1 MDFVPYAVPF
11 FIALIVVELLVDRW
25 RGARNYR
32 VADAINSLSTGVL
45 STTTGL
51 LTKGVGLLTY
61 AFALKHLALIE
72 LSAESVWTWVFAF
85 VFYDFCYYWLHRCG
99 HERNIL
105 WAAHS
110 VHHQSEDYNLTTA
123 LRQTSTGFLLSWIF
137 YLPLA
142 VLGVP
147 LVVFISVA
155 SLNLLYQFWVHTR
168 HVPKLGW
175 FEWFFVTP
183 SNHRAH
189 HAQNALYM
197 DRNYGGVFIIW
208 DRLFGSFQE
217 EDENEPV
224 IFGVTTPLASW
235 NPLWANLQFYAQLWS
250 DARRTRKPLGQA
262 AHLVH
267 AYRLAAGRREG
278 QLPVDQAGLEPVPQ
292 IRGAAG
298 YAATGVR
305 RPAIRGVCGVWQ
317 LSDER
322 RRRAAHGGVGAGLEC
337 NGVGPVQ
344 PGRRPGEPPVG
355 VEGGTGAPGPECA
368 VGMAGAAGRAL
379 AGQPP
384 GLAGSV
390 ELQLAE
396 PDWPLLLP
404 RPAYSTGVLGGS
416 AGLVSLNCA
425 AASRALASAQA

>member
-11 FIALIVVELLVDRW
+11 FIALIVVELLADRW

-72 LSAESVWTWVFAF
+72 WSAQSVWTWVCAF
-85 VFYDFCYYWLHRCG
+85 VLYDFCYYWLHRLG

-147 LVVFISVA
+147 LVVFVSVA

-175 FEWFFVTP
+175 FEVFFVTP

-197 DRNYGGVFIIW
+197 DRNYGGVFIFW
-208 DRLFGSFQE
+208 DRLFGTFQE
-217 EDENEPV
+217 EDDNEPV

-250 DARRTRKPLGQA
+250 DARRTENRWDKLRIWFMRTGWRPADVKARYPMTKPDLAQFRKFEVPLDTRQQVYVAVQFA
-262 AHLVH
+262 AYVGFGSYLMNFAEGLPTAALVVGWS
-267 AYRLAAGRREG
+267 AMALGLFTLGIALENRPWALKAEGVRLGLNLPLVGLAPWVGLWPASTLGWLALLSYSLLSVMGLYCCRSRVTRLA
-278 QLPVDQAGLEPVPQ
+278 
-292 IRGAAG
+292 
-298 YAATGVR
+298 
-305 RPAIRGVCGVWQ
+305 
-317 LSDER
+317 S
-322 RRRAAHGGVGAGLEC
+322 
-337 NGVGPVQ
+337 
-344 PGRRPGEPPVG
+344 
-355 VEGGTGAPGPECA
+355 
-368 VGMAGAAGRAL
+368 
-379 AGQPP
+379 
-384 GLAGSV
+384 
-390 ELQLAE
+390 
-396 PDWPLLLP
+396 
-404 RPAYSTGVLGGS
+404 
-416 AGLVSLNCA
+416 
-425 AASRALASAQA
+425 

>member
-11 FIALIVVELLVDRW
+11 FIALIVVELLADRW
-25 RGARNYR
+25 CGARNYR

-72 LSAESVWTWVFAF
+72 WSAQSVWTWVAAF
-85 VFYDFCYYWLHRCG
+85 VFYDFCYYWLHRLG

-147 LVVFISVA
+147 LVVFVSVA

-175 FEWFFVTP
+175 FEVFFVTP

-197 DRNYGGVFIIW
+197 DRNYGGVFIFW
-208 DRLFGSFQE
+208 DRLFGTFQE
-217 EDENEPV
+217 EDDNEPV

-250 DARRTRKPLGQA
+250 DARRTENRWDKLRIWFMRTGWRPADVKARYPMTKPDLAQFRKFEVPLDTRQQIYVALQFAVYVGFGSYLMNFA
-262 AHLVH
+262 EGLPTAVLVLGWG
-267 AYRLAAGRREG
+267 AMALGLFTLGVALENRPWALKAEGVRLGLNLPLVWLAPWVGLWPASTLGWLALLSYSLLSVIGLYCCRSRVTRLA
-278 QLPVDQAGLEPVPQ
+278 
-292 IRGAAG
+292 
-298 YAATGVR
+298 
-305 RPAIRGVCGVWQ
+305 
-317 LSDER
+317 S
-322 RRRAAHGGVGAGLEC
+322 
-337 NGVGPVQ
+337 
-344 PGRRPGEPPVG
+344 
-355 VEGGTGAPGPECA
+355 
-368 VGMAGAAGRAL
+368 
-379 AGQPP
+379 
-384 GLAGSV
+384 
-390 ELQLAE
+390 
-396 PDWPLLLP
+396 
-404 RPAYSTGVLGGS
+404 
-416 AGLVSLNCA
+416 
-425 AASRALASAQA
+425 

>member
-11 FIALIVVELLVDRW
+11 FIALIVVELLADRW
-25 RGARNYR
+25 RGERNYR

-61 AFALKHLALIE
+61 AFALKHLALFE
-72 LSAESVWTWVFAF
+72 LPTQSAWTWVFAF
-85 VFYDFCYYWLHRCG
+85 VLYDFCYYWLHRCG

-142 VLGVP
+142 VVGVP
-147 LVVFISVA
+147 LLVFISVA

-250 DARRTRKPLGQA
+250 DARRTESGWDKLRIWFM
-262 AHLVH
+262 
-267 AYRLAAGRREG
+267 R
-278 QLPVDQAGLEPVPQ
+278 
-292 IRGAAG
+292 
-298 YAATGVR
+298 TGW
-305 RPAIRGVCGVWQ
+305 RPADVKAKYPLAKPDLSQFRKFEVPLDARQQIYIALQFAAYVGLGSYLMNVGEGMPTAALVLGWSEMALGLFTLGVALENRPWVLKAELLRLGLNVPLVW
-317 LSDER
+317 L
-322 RRRAAHGGVGAGLEC
+322 APLVGLWPAS
-337 NGVGPVQ
+337 
-344 PGRRPGEPPVG
+344 
-355 VEGGTGAPGPECA
+355 
-368 VGMAGAAGRAL
+368 AL
-379 AGQPP
+379 GWP
-384 GLAGSV
+384 GLASYSLLSV
-390 ELQLAE
+390 I
-396 PDWPLLLP
+396 
-404 RPAYSTGVLGGS
+404 
-416 AGLVSLNCA
+416 GLYCCRGRLTRWVS
-425 AASRALASAQA
+425 

>member
-11 FIALIVVELLVDRW
+11 FIALIVVELLADRW
-25 RGARNYR
+25 RGQRNYR

-72 LSAESVWTWVFAF
+72 LPAHSAWTWVFAF
-85 VFYDFCYYWLHRCG
+85 VFYDFCYYWLHRMG

-110 VHHQSEDYNLTTA
+110 VHHQSEDYNLSTA

-197 DRNYGGVFIIW
+197 DRNYGGVFILW
-208 DRLFGSFQE
+208 DRLFGTFQE
-217 EDENEPV
+217 EDDNEPV

-235 NPLWANLQFYAQLWS
+235 NPLWANLQFYAQLWR
-250 DARRTRKPLGQA
+250 DARRTESKWDKLRIWFMRTGWRPADVKAKYPVAKPDLSQFRKFDVPLDARQQVYIALQFA
-262 AHLVH
+262 AYVGFGSYLMNVGEGLPSAALVVGWG
-267 AYRLAAGRREG
+267 AMALGLFTLGVALENRPCALKAELTRLALNVPLVWLA
-278 QLPVDQAGLEPVPQ
+278 PVVGLW
-292 IRGAAG
+292 
-298 YAATGVR
+298 
-305 RPAIRGVCGVWQ
+305 PA
-317 LSDER
+317 S
-322 RRRAAHGGVGAGLEC
+322 
-337 NGVGPVQ
+337 N
-344 PGRRPGEPPVG
+344 
-355 VEGGTGAPGPECA
+355 
-368 VGMAGAAGRAL
+368 
-379 AGQPP
+379 
-384 GLAGSV
+384 
-390 ELQLAE
+390 
-396 PDWPLLLP
+396 
-404 RPAYSTGVLGGS
+404 LGWL
-416 AGLVSLNCA
+416 GLVSYSLLSVIGLYCCRGRLTRLV
-425 AASRALASAQA
+425 S

>member
-11 FIALIVVELLVDRW
+11 FIALIVVELLADRW

-72 LSAESVWTWVFAF
+72 WSAQSVWTWVCAF
-85 VFYDFCYYWLHRCG
+85 VLYDFCYYWLHRLG

-147 LVVFISVA
+147 LVVFVSVA

-175 FEWFFVTP
+175 FEVFFVTP

-197 DRNYGGVFIIW
+197 DRNYGGVFIFW
-208 DRLFGSFQE
+208 DRLFGTFQE
-217 EDENEPV
+217 EDDNEPV

-250 DARRTRKPLGQA
+250 DARRTENRWDKLRIWFMRTGWRPADVKANYPIAKPDLARFRKFEVPLDTRQQVYVAVQFAVYVGFGSYLMNFAEGLPTA
-262 AHLVH
+262 ALVLGWG
-267 AYRLAAGRREG
+267 AMALGLFTLGVALENRPWALKAEGVRLGLNLPLVWLAPWVGLWPASALGWLALLSYSLLSVIGLYCCRSRVTRLA
-278 QLPVDQAGLEPVPQ
+278 
-292 IRGAAG
+292 
-298 YAATGVR
+298 
-305 RPAIRGVCGVWQ
+305 
-317 LSDER
+317 S
-322 RRRAAHGGVGAGLEC
+322 
-337 NGVGPVQ
+337 
-344 PGRRPGEPPVG
+344 
-355 VEGGTGAPGPECA
+355 
-368 VGMAGAAGRAL
+368 
-379 AGQPP
+379 
-384 GLAGSV
+384 
-390 ELQLAE
+390 
-396 PDWPLLLP
+396 
-404 RPAYSTGVLGGS
+404 
-416 AGLVSLNCA
+416 
-425 AASRALASAQA
+425 